1 MGFFALLKSLD
12 ALIYEVMSWL
22 VFYPLTMW
30 RAVRYPIRM
39 MDYADSELGDEPAEQ
54 YTDTLS
60 PPLFLFLTL
69 LLQHGL
75 ELALVGESAVVRS
88 TRHLQ
93 ALITSDTALITL
105 RVVLFSLFPLVM
117 ALRLLRQQGVKM
129 TRDSLRP
136 PFYSQCYA
144 AAPFAVAISLS
155 FTMDSV
161 HRPWAPFAMLAL
173 LAATLIWYG
182 TLQLRW
188 FAEHLGGS
196 LRRGIWNASVAM
208 IECLVL
214 ESVVLALFTA

>member
-117 ALRLLRQQGVKM
+117 ALRLLRQQGVKV
-129 TRDSLRP
+129 TRDTLRP

-182 TLQLRW
+182 TLQIRW

-214 ESVVLALFTA
+214 ESVMLALFTA

>member
-30 RAVRYPIRM
+30 RAVRHPLRM
-39 MDYADSELGDEPAEQ
+39 MDYADTELGDDPAEQ

-75 ELALVGESAVVRS
+75 ELALLGDSAVVRS

-93 ALITSDTALITL
+93 ALINSDSALIVL

-117 ALRLLRQQGVKM
+117 SLRLLRQRGIKV

-144 AAPFAVAISLS
+144 AAPLAVAISLS
-155 FTMDSV
+155 FTMSSV
-161 HRPWAPFAMLAL
+161 HRPWAPFALLLL
-173 LAATLIWYG
+173 LAATLLWYG
-182 TLQLRW
+182 TLQIRW
-188 FAEHLGGS
+188 FTEHLDGS

-208 IECLVL
+208 IECLIV
-214 ESVVLALFTA
+214 EGVAMALFVA

>member
-117 ALRLLRQQGVKM
+117 ALRLLRQQGVKV

-182 TLQLRW
+182 TLQIRW

>member
-117 ALRLLRQQGVKM
+117 ALRLLRQQGVKV
-129 TRDSLRP
+129 TRDTLRP

-182 TLQLRW
+182 TLQIRW